1 MLKDLTVKL
10 DTEDAFEARVLLAYF
25 ASDDPQKLLKKCVM
39 LGYLVA
45 SGEVR
50 VVQDEEDPNASEN
63 PRGEGAEQRPKAVGN
78 ALFGIKNV

>member
-1 MLKDLTVKL
+1 MLKDLSVKL
-10 DTEDAFEARVLLAYF
+10 DTEDALEAQVLVAYY

-50 VVQDEEDPNASEN
+50 VVQDEEGPNASEKA
-63 PRGEGAEQRPKAVGN
+63 REGGEQKPKAVGN
-78 ALFGIKNV
+78 ALFGIKNG

>member
-10 DTEDAFEARVLLAYF
+10 DTEDALEAQVLVAYF

-50 VVQDEEDPNASEN
+50 VVQDEEEPNASEN
-63 PRGEGAEQRPKAVGN
+63 PREGSEQRPKAVGN

>member
-1 MLKDLTVKL
+1 MLKDLSVKL
-10 DTEDAFEARVLLAYF
+10 DTEDALEAQVLVAYF

-50 VVQDEEDPNASEN
+50 VVQEEEDPNASED
-63 PRGEGAEQRPKAVGN
+63 PQGEGAERRPKAVGN
-78 ALFGIKNV
+78 ALFGIKSG